1 LTSAKRAAYD
11 QRLRKRVQPRWAQPV
26 AAEDAGAANCPQWAA
41 ILDYGPST
49 PRAHAVVK
57 KRQTS
62 LGPLIAVAIA
72 GALVLAAL
80 LARSVIRRAD
90 NPTAPT
96 EALVPIVRSAP
107 GEPSGAKTEPDIP
120 SPPITPNPP
129 EESAVAKAGIPGP
142 MRRPTFEK
150 PAETIEKPLMPSFD
164 PRSDNSSG
172 QPTGPLIEPPVP
184 KKRIAVPDDAKQREI
199 AAQLAGVYAAGR
211 AKPAERIRLAY
222 RLLQAA
228 KASKQPDERYVLL
241 HQGRGL
247 ASQAGDVA
255 LALEAIEMTGDF
267 DIDVLEEESDALL
280 AFAEKG
286 NNPDQIKALYD
297 GSQRVIAQAL
307 SEDRY
312 ELAADLANGVSRA
325 CQRSK
330 GFRKKAME
338 QRDWVRDYCRR
349 QAQRQQAEAKLK
361 TNPDDAD
368 AHLLLGRCYCLG
380 DDWKKGL
387 PHLAKG
393 GDAQLRQLA
402 EQDLA
407 APRES
412 AAQIKLADAWWTL
425 GKAHQGE
432 EADALLLRAGYW
444 YDRAHATPTSGFNRL
459 KAEKRLEE
467 IVEIRQRLAAHPL
480 RPGENLPQV
489 PQNLWNGLF

>member
-1 LTSAKRAAYD
+1 MTSAKRAAYD

-211 AKPAERIRLAY
+211 ASP
-222 RLLQAA
+222 Q
-228 KASKQPDERYVLL
+228 S
-241 HQGRGL
+241 
-247 ASQAGDVA
+247 
-255 LALEAIEMTGDF
+255 
-267 DIDVLEEESDALL
+267 
-280 AFAEKG
+280 
-286 NNPDQIKALYD
+286 
-297 GSQRVIAQAL
+297 GSGWPIGSFKRP
-307 SEDRY
+307 
-312 ELAADLANGVSRA
+312 
-325 CQRSK
+325 
-330 GFRKKAME
+330 
-338 QRDWVRDYCRR
+338 RR
-349 QAQRQQAEAKLK
+349 QS
-361 TNPDDAD
+361 N
-368 AHLLLGRCYCLG
+368 
-380 DDWKKGL
+380 
-387 PHLAKG
+387 
-393 GDAQLRQLA
+393 
-402 EQDLA
+402 
-407 APRES
+407 
-412 AAQIKLADAWWTL
+412 
-425 GKAHQGE
+425 
-432 EADALLLRAGYW
+432 
-444 YDRAHATPTSGFNRL
+444 PTSGTCCS
-459 KAEKRLEE
+459 
-467 IVEIRQRLAAHPL
+467 IRGVGWPARRATWPWHL
-480 RPGENLPQV
+480 RPSK
-489 PQNLWNGLF
+489 